1 MSCPLLPPLTPV
13 ARGRL
18 LHTADFIRE
27 VIGGQEPV
35 VLVGNS
41 LGGYNA
47 LATAARNPDLVK

>member
-1 MSCPLLPPLTPV
+1 MIFTASPTYYPGAPPR
-13 ARGRL
+13 A
-18 LHTADFIRE
+18 LHSADFVRE

>member
-13 ARGRL
+13 AGGRL
-18 LHTADFIRE
+18 SHTADFIRE